1 MNMLPSKQNIAREPK
16 GKPPLRLRR
25 FARVTVVLAWMVFW
39 LNTALFPCCEAV
51 AAGLGGQPP
60 VQAVSGSHTAHA
72 SGETGSEHPDQ
83 SHNSP
88 CGVAVSAAAATL
100 GQADVLSA
108 AQPDIVSSASGAAIS
123 LRPAADSTST
133 AIPHPAP
140 PPKVPLYLREL
151 RILL

>member
-1 MNMLPSKQNIAREPK
+1 MRKPK

-25 FARVTVVLAWMVFW
+25 LARVTVVLAWIVFW

-60 VQAVSGSHTAHA
+60 MQAVSGTHPAHA
-72 SGETGSEHPDQ
+72 SGETHPDHPDD

-88 CGVAVSAAAATL
+88 CGVVVSAAPATL

-108 AQPDIVSSASGAAIS
+108 PQPDIVSTAPGAAIS
-123 LRPAADSTST
+123 LLPAADSTST
-133 AIPHPAP
+133 AIPDPAP